1 MKKVFMLFDD
11 GLMLAACNLDDIKD
25 VIDDATDKLTEI
37 QTAKDNQVV
46 YLPLNSAEKAVAIG
60 EGISFASKN
69 GAADFQKGQVKN
81 AYFNTSAKN
90 DESYLKFNLA
100 KDNALSKLEDVTI
113 TVWVKNVEEFQK
125 GGLFSVNGKHFATQ
139 DWPSFVVMFDNKG
152 VDEATQEKRQQING
166 RIMFKKDDGSETNMW
181 LDTWDPAFAVY
192 DKWCQIA
199 FTYTASTGA
208 WSLYVDAV
216 KVKDAEYG
224 DKMPFGKCIPADADA
239 LYVGGW
245 SSWIEKYQGAAD
257 WQTFFAGGIDE
268 IRIFNKALSENEV
281 SALYREELN
290 FALL

>member
-1 MKKVFMLFDD
+1 MLFAA

-152 VDEATQEKRQQING
+152 VDETTQEKRQQING

>member
-1 MKKVFMLFDD
+1 MKKVLMLFAA

-125 GGLFSVNGKHFATQ
+125 GCLFSVNGKLFPQQ
-139 DWPSFVVMFDNKG
+139 DWPSLVVMFDNKG

-257 WQTFFAGGIDE
+257 WQTYFAGGIDE